1 MKKAVIVLLLLISCL
16 AGSVSAADQI
26 MVLHVIQSDVE
37 YIDLDLKN
45 RLGFILSGVNGLDLV
60 WAQEV
65 ESWKAGRDFRPGEL
79 YSHKFQ
85 REIVNDFDADYLV
98 WVKVLRA
105 KSNVSSST
113 VLPFVFKSHKRKFYL
128 ETELRIIDAR
138 SGKIVS
144 QERFEESS
152 NGSRSLAY
160 LDLDASNEPAL
171 HSPYTQQIMAFR
183 ELEEKT
189 ARKIAEV
196 VIETA
201 KKNRP

>member
-1 MKKAVIVLLLLISCL
+1 MKSPAIVFLLLIFCIV
-16 AGSVSAADQI
+16 GSVSAADQI

-45 RLGFILSGVNGLDLV
+45 RLGFVLSGVNGLELV
-60 WAQEV
+60 WAEEI
-65 ESWKAGRDFRPGEL
+65 ESWKAGSDFRPGEL
-79 YSHKFQ
+79 HSHRFQ
-85 REIVNDFDADYLV
+85 RELVNDFDADYLI

-105 KSNVSSST
+105 QSNISSST

-138 SGKIVS
+138 SGRIVS

-189 ARKIAEV
+189 ARKIAKA

-201 KKNRP
+201 KQNRP